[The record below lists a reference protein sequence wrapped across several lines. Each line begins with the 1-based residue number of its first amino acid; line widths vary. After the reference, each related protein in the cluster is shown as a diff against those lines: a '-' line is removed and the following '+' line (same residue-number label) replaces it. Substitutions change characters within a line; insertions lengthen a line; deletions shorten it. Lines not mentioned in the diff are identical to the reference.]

1 MLVSRPHRHDDLA
14 PLGRVPSSILVCC
27 PGGSQRKGGADVSD
41 QFARVD
47 HLRDSYGVLIQ
58 IKQLTNAA
66 GTCRGRSTRWYI
78 TT

>member
-1 MLVSRPHRHDDLA
+1 MTILPHWDVCPPA
-14 PLGRVPSSILVCC
+14 YLVCC

-58 IKQLTNAA
+58 IKQLIN
-66 GTCRGRSTRWYI
+66 GSRNVQSPIDEVVYYHVDLPREV
-78 TT
+78 